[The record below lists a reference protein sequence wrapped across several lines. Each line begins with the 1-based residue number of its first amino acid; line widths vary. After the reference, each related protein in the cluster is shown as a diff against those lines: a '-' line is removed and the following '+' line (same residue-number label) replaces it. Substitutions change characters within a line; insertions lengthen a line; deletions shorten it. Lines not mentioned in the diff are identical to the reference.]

1 VSIDPKS
8 TTVIVPA
15 VEDGKF
21 NVAMSVSIDPKS
33 ATVIVVEDNADNLF
47 IVMDLLRAELR
58 VKYCN
63 GRASGR
69 QFFKLLET
77 NRQLKPNLI
86 LLDIQIPYEDGYT
99 VLKQIR
105 ARPAL
110 SAAKVVAV
118 TANVLPQ
125 DIERA
130 RQAGFDGFIGK
141 PLNADRFPEQIT
153 RILGGTAVWEP
164 H

>member
-1 VSIDPKS
+1 MSIDPK
-8 TTVIVPA
+8 T
-15 VEDGKF
+15 
-21 NVAMSVSIDPKS
+21 
-33 ATVIVVEDNADNLF
+33 ATIIVVEDNADNLF
-47 IVMDLLRAELR
+47 IVMDVLQADLR

-77 NRQLKPNLI
+77 NRQLQPDLI
-86 LLDIQIPYEDGYT
+86 LLDIQIPHEDGYV
-99 VLKQIR
+99 VLQQIR
-105 ARPAL
+105 AMPAL
-110 SAAKVVAV
+110 CATKVVAV

-141 PLNADRFPEQIT
+141 PIDADRFPEQIT
-153 RILGGTAVWEP
+153 RILGGAAVWEP
-164 H
+164 Y